1 MQTKNTL
8 CTNKKKTLHSIM
20 LLVLLAPT
28 LLSSSL
34 ALAEEPESGIDQTNT
49 SQTIGTEE
57 TLEGTLDSSDSTESS
72 TAEEVPKTVKE
83 VETDPGSESQGIAV
97 TTMQDAVPMAA
108 DADVVTIPDA
118 ALKQEIVTTLNLP
131 VGSELTKTDMERLTS
146 LYLNSSNSA
155 QISSLSGLEYATNLA
170 TIYINT
176 DNNVTDFSPLEK
188 LSSLTYVTLQTASL
202 TSANFPDLTKSG
214 GITNLSLGS
223 TDIDNDVLPKIAQ
236 LTQLN
241 RIYLDSNMKIT
252 TIEPLKN
259 LPNLTS
265 LSVQFCGITDF
276 TVIPDFPVLNNLAAF
291 GQNTGRYDEPT
302 TIGRSSLDYDIEQQ
316 TVFLPFSMM
325 PNRMTN
331 FDGYVPP
338 FSTSNSASNTYFD
351 FNGQQLPSNRLQI
364 TDEGITVLGVT
375 EEEFKNITSFE
386 YNARL
391 NNPAGT
397 YAQPDGFSFYAIS
410 SGTYLHQFNVL
421 DDGQPVTVQYKDTE
435 GSELLPAETLTG
447 FVGKTFAISTPEIV
461 GYTLK
466 ETIGNPSGSFTDQE
480 QTVTFIYE
488 EASVIKK
495 KGQVIAHY
503 VDTDNNT
510 IKDDFVLVDV
520 IDVPFNL
527 EKPEIEGYTFK
538 EVTGP
543 TSGKLTEEDQEVTYI
558 YTKNKAE
565 EKTDP
570 SKTTETTS
578 STNKSTAN
586 NSTSNSNETTQK
598 NTAAS
603 SKKALPN
610 TGEKAASSLLVLGII
625 LVVGAV
631 AYFIF
636 RKNKQKN

>member
-8 CTNKKKTLHSIM
+8 CTKKKKTLHSIM
-20 LLVLLAPT
+20 LLILLAPT

-34 ALAEEPESGIDQTNT
+34 ALAEESENGVDQANA
-49 SQTIGTEE
+49 SQTTGTEE
-57 TLEGTLDSSDSTESS
+57 TIEGTLDSSASTESS
-72 TAEEVPKTVKE
+72 AAEEVPTTVKE
-83 VETDPGSESQGIAV
+83 VEPDISSESQEIAM
-97 TTMQDAVPMAA
+97 TTTQDAVPMAT
-108 DADVVTIPDA
+108 DTEIVTIPDA
-118 ALKQEIVTTLNLP
+118 ALKQEIVATLNLP
-131 VGSELTKTDMERLTS
+131 AGSELTRTDMERLTS

-176 DNNVTDFSPLEK
+176 DNNVTDFSPLEQ
-188 LSSLTYVTLQTASL
+188 LSSLTFVTLQTMSL
-202 TSANFPDLTKSG
+202 NSSNFPDLTKST
-214 GITNLSLGS
+214 GITNLYLGG
-223 TDIDNDVLPKIAQ
+223 TDIDNNALPKIAQ
-236 LTQLN
+236 LTQLT
-241 RIYLDSNMKIT
+241 RVYLDSNMKIT

-276 TVIPDFPVLNNLAAF
+276 TVIPNFPVLNNLAAF
-291 GQNTGRYDEPT
+291 GQNTGRYDEAT
-302 TIGRSSLDYDIEQQ
+302 TIGRSSLNYNIEQQ

-338 FSTSNSASNTYFD
+338 FSTSNSPSNTYFD

-364 TDEGITVLGVT
+364 TDEGITVSGVT
-375 EEEFKNITSFE
+375 EDEFKNITSFE

-397 YAQPDGFSFYAIS
+397 YAQPDDFTFYAIS
-410 SGTYLHQFNVL
+410 SGTYLHQFNVV
-421 DDGQPVTVQYKDTE
+421 DDGQPVTVQYQDTAE
-435 GSELLPAETLTG
+435 NELLPDETLTG
-447 FVGKTFAISTPEIV
+447 FVGKTFDISIPEIA
-461 GYTLK
+461 GYMLK
-466 ETIGNPSGSFTDQE
+466 ETIGNPSGSFTDQK

-488 EASVIKK
+488 EASIIKK
-495 KGQVIAHY
+495 KGQVTAHY

-510 IKDDFVLVDV
+510 IKDDFVLVDA
-520 IDVPFNL
+520 IGVPFTL
-527 EKPEIEGYTFK
+527 KKTEIEGYTFK
-538 EVTGP
+538 EATGV

-570 SKTTETTS
+570 AKTTETD
-578 STNKSTAN
+578 KSTVK
-586 NSTSNSNETTQK
+586 NSTSSRNETAQK
-598 NTAAS
+598 NTAPAT
-603 SKKALPN
+603 KKALPN

-625 LVVGAV
+625 LIVGAV